1 MLKKYELQYSVKQKL
16 EDVDTLKEIVTG
28 KINMDSLD
36 NEVKIRLIDICS
48 ERLDKVEQKLEE
60 KRFGI
65 KNGDLN

>member
-16 EDVDTLKEIVTG
+16 EDIDTLKEIVTG

>member
-16 EDVDTLKEIVTG
+16 EDIDTLKEIVTG
-28 KINMDSLD
+28 KRNMDSLD

>member
-16 EDVDTLKEIVTG
+16 EDVDTLKDIVSG

>member
-28 KINMDSLD
+28 KVNMDSLD

>member
-16 EDVDTLKEIVTG
+16 EDVDTLKDIVSG

-48 ERLDKVEQKLEE
+48 ERLDKVEQQLEE